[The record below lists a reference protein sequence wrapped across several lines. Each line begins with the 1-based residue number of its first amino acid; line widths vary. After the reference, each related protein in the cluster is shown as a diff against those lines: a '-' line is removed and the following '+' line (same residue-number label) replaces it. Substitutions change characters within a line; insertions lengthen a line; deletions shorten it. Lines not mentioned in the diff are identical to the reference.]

1 MAATAAQQF
10 TALAQSSSA
19 STQRGEKSAVVHYEI
34 FAGLQHYDKLED
46 SQEVDLCNVSRFQE
60 FGKYLSEAAVDKD
73 TGDLIM
79 LGTALQY
86 ISGIKEII
94 KKKYPA
100 NEIFSPTALMATLL
114 KDLTEM
120 MALAPNNNVT
130 RTFVTTAKKYGFP
143 LSTLTAWGL
152 LIQSDWKKKNIEAQD
167 LERVSRLDSNTTQ
180 RA

>member
-73 TGDLIM
+73 SGDLIM

-86 ISGIKEII
+86 IS
-94 KKKYPA
+94 
-100 NEIFSPTALMATLL
+100 
-114 KDLTEM
+114 
-120 MALAPNNNVT
+120 V
-130 RTFVTTAKKYGFP
+130 
-143 LSTLTAWGL
+143 
-152 LIQSDWKKKNIEAQD
+152 
-167 LERVSRLDSNTTQ
+167 
-180 RA
+180 